1 MVTELARAI
10 PSAVALYFDDYA
22 SRKDFPENIID
33 WISTGGDVDV
43 ITTPLLQAHLSQL
56 MNGKGVSFIR
66 GNGWAK
72 EYGIENHN
80 KEEITIQP
88 SKIIILEEPFGRERM
103 EIREFIDYVIY
114 IDIEPEIALGRRIY
128 DLIKFLRSD
137 STVLINLL
145 DHYLFDYLNNGIRE
159 MYVEIGKRVRENSD
173 LVIKGRVRL
182 EDNIQIVLNK
192 IKKLNGY

>member
-1 MVTELARAI
+1 MKPLVIIVSGYSGSGKSTLVTELAREI

-22 SRKDFPENIID
+22 SRKDFPEDITN
-33 WISTGGDVDV
+33 WISNGGDVDF
-43 ITTPLLQAHLSQL
+43 ITTPLLQTHLRKL
-56 MNGKGVSFIR
+56 MNGKSVSFIK

-88 SKIIILEEPFGRERM
+88 GQIIILEEPFGRERK

-128 DLIKFLRSD
+128 DLITFLRSD

-145 DHYLFDYLNNGIRE
+145 DHFFI
-159 MYVEIGKRVRENSD
+159 
-173 LVIKGRVRL
+173 
-182 EDNIQIVLNK
+182 
-192 IKKLNGY
+192 